1 MQGSELIIR
10 YDFIFLIDKS
20 LLLFWVLIQQC
31 CFCGVKYIYEGLIP
45 NGQSLKR
52 IIMTQVIIFAVL
64 VILCFEQELS
74 IKFLSSMLI
83 FGSKSFY
90 AWAMRITLCSAM
102 ILFDSLLLLYTFRI
116 YKLYRGGIVRPTF
129 FADFMLTL
137 FICVICFGYIA
148 GSIHA
153 SLTQNISM
161 KAYLW
166 VGRAFV
172 QLSNFFY
179 VPLEISGAVLLY
191 KFWRAVRDNKAKFSR
206 EIKS

>member
-1 MQGSELIIR
+1 M
-10 YDFIFLIDKS
+10 IDKS
-20 LLLFWVLIQQC
+20 LELFWVLIQQC

-52 IIMTQVIIFAVL
+52 IILTQVIIFAVL

-74 IKFLSSMLI
+74 IKFLSSMLV
-83 FGSKSFY
+83 FGRKTFY
-90 AWAMRITLCSAM
+90 PWAMRITLCAAM

-116 YKLYRGGIVRPTF
+116 Y
-129 FADFMLTL
+129 

-153 SLTQNISM
+153 SLTQKISM
-161 KAYLW
+161 NAYLW

-191 KFWRAVRDNKAKFSR
+191 NFWRAVRDNKAKFSR
-206 EIKS
+206 DIQK